1 MRLICVPLTDDRRH
15 EEAIKDFVIDREAGI
30 PKNLDYVAGLEAYL
44 KRCAWDDDM
53 NHDVKIYLIKD
64 LEMEGEIVAYFGL
77 RAGSVIDRSK
87 GIFSMQ
93 EVEEALNNQNVKLVP
108 ATHPGIEISHFAVN
122 DNYRRKVGNI
132 KGLGEYLYPE
142 FIFPI
147 ILDVF
152 DKIGVRLIYLFAA
165 GDEHLIRYYRRVF
178 RFQNLD
184 ANDTNTPILPSY
196 DKGCTF
202 MYDWIVHG

>member
-87 GIFSMQ
+87 GIFSICKTCSS
-93 EVEEALNNQNVKLVP
+93 NSSW
-108 ATHPGIEISHFAVN
+108 H
-122 DNYRRKVGNI
+122 
-132 KGLGEYLYPE
+132 
-142 FIFPI
+142 
-147 ILDVF
+147 
-152 DKIGVRLIYLFAA
+152 
-165 GDEHLIRYYRRVF
+165 
-178 RFQNLD
+178 
-184 ANDTNTPILPSY
+184 
-196 DKGCTF
+196 
-202 MYDWIVHG
+202 